1 MKVRGISLVPDTK
14 TWPQSSLAQMVAW
27 FAEYWSVD
35 YVTSPESIKVETE
48 QPIWFFATAIQ
59 IMNLHEKGQK
69 IPLPPGSLIIETG
82 GTKGRKKEF
91 TKSELYGYIEEI
103 FSVPQAKIISEYSM
117 CELACQAYDFM
128 EEGRNIEERCYRFPF
143 WVENFSIHALSQAH
157 REGFGSLL
165 IKDPLRIDYPLRN
178 AHPRSYHS

>member
-1 MKVRGISLVPDTK
+1 
-14 TWPQSSLAQMVAW
+14 MVAW

-48 QPIWFFATAIQ
+48 QPIWFFATSYS
-59 IMNLHEKGQK
+59 NYESSRKRTK

-103 FSVPQAKIISEYSM
+103 FSVPKLKS
-117 CELACQAYDFM
+117 
-128 EEGRNIEERCYRFPF
+128 
-143 WVENFSIHALSQAH
+143 
-157 REGFGSLL
+157 
-165 IKDPLRIDYPLRN
+165 
-178 AHPRSYHS
+178 